1 MNQEK
6 AIIKTKIYR
15 ERILQMSHD
24 FYNTK
29 KAFVTLIT
37 ISVVFSIIQLIL
49 YSTGILEVGTTKID
63 IHSED
68 AWKGWTS
75 LGLSGIGVIFQFIGS
90 IYSMR
95 FDRVKA
101 VIFLPFGQLL
111 IVLNAILMGLHLMA
125 LTFSLSIFIAISRF
139 FIWGKSNDDSDKTT
153 KAYWIGL
160 SIFALVF
167 VATFTPLYAL
177 DIIPF
182 SANDTSLEFLKYVD
196 ILNSVLLLTGM
207 FTFTMKSKW
216 AFVIFGLSG
225 ITSILIMGLTH
236 QIIILVS
243 VVIFKF
249 NDAVAFMAWSAKEEN
264 PAFVASGDL

>member
-6 AIIKTKIYR
+6 ATVKTKINR
-15 ERILQMSHD
+15 EKILQISHD

-29 KAFVTLIT
+29 KAFITLIT
-37 ISVVFSIIQLIL
+37 ISVVFSVIQLIL
-49 YSTGILEVGTTKID
+49 YSTGLLKVGTNKID
-63 IHSED
+63 VYSEE

-75 LGLSGIGVIFQFIGS
+75 LALSGVGVIFQFIGS

-111 IVLNAILMGLHLMA
+111 IVLNAILMGLFLMA
-125 LTFSLSIFIAISRF
+125 LTFSFSIFIAITRF
-139 FIWGKSNDDSDKTT
+139 FIWGKSDDDSDKTT

-167 VATFTPLYAL
+167 MAIFTPLYAFK
-177 DIIPF
+177 IIPF
-182 SANDTSLEFLKYVD
+182 SADGEALEFLKYVD

-225 ITSILIMGLTH
+225 ITSILIMGLTS
-236 QIIILVS
+236 QVIILVS
-243 VVIFKF
+243 VIIFKF
-249 NDAVAFMAWSAKEEN
+249 NDIVAFMAWSAKEEN
-264 PAFVASGDL
+264 PAFVAVGDL